1 AKQEAPKPTPGQ
13 KASTPSSNLVSP
25 AVAHLLLKH
34 HIKDV
39 TEIPAT
45 GPKGRVLKGD
55 VLAYL
60 GLIKARPAP
69 IPTRPQPDTL
79 PEASAPASKKATTG
93 GAAAAAATAG
103 AAYTDE
109 AASGMR
115 KVIASRLSESKA
127 TVPHSY
133 VSRDITVDN
142 LLKVRQMLSEEF
154 HVKVSV
160 NDMLIKAASLALKDV
175 PESNVQFVSSDNTR
189 QLKDID
195 ISVAVATPKG
205 LLTPIV
211 KDADHQGLS
220 TISAQIKEMASRA
233 KEGKL
238 KPEEYQGGS
247 FSISNLG
254 MFGVNHFSAIVNP
267 PQACNLAV
275 GAARTVYLPPAVEEQ
290 EVLNDAEVFEY
301 LSGQR
306 KKAPLGKSIT
316 TTATLAA
323 VPTAAFTEP
332 AAIESAPKK
341 KTHAIKSAD
350 DLDLLEYLGN
360 PKATKKPAKSVQ
372 DEIMARLKPQLEAS
386 QVVNVTLSID
396 ERVVDSEVAG
406 KFLDRLS
413 YYVRNPENML
423 L

>member
-1 AKQEAPKPTPGQ
+1 
-13 KASTPSSNLVSP
+13 
-25 AVAHLLLKH
+25 
-34 HIKDV
+34 
-39 TEIPAT
+39 
-45 GPKGRVLKGD
+45 
-55 VLAYL
+55 
-60 GLIKARPAP
+60 
-69 IPTRPQPDTL
+69 
-79 PEASAPASKKATTG
+79 
-93 GAAAAAATAG
+93 
-103 AAYTDE
+103 
-109 AASGMR
+109 
-115 KVIASRLSESKA
+115 
-127 TVPHSY
+127 
-133 VSRDITVDN
+133 
-142 LLKVRQMLSEEF
+142 
-154 HVKVSV
+154 
-160 NDMLIKAASLALKDV
+160 
-175 PESNVQFVSSDNTR
+175 
-189 QLKDID
+189 
-195 ISVAVATPKG
+195 G

-316 TTATLAA
+316 TTATSAAAA